1 MSKKQKKTAQEDS
14 HVHYSDHIMH
24 LQLLRVE
31 KNIKLGAIY
40 IYIYIY
46 ILPKALGQPHKPL
59 IKGLTT
65 LVICMSTNLNV

>member
-1 MSKKQKKTAQEDS
+1 MSKKQKTTEHEDS
-14 HVHYSDHIMH
+14 HVHYSDHITH

-31 KNIKLGAIY
+31 KNMIKLDA

-65 LVICMSTNLNV
+65 LVISMSTNLNV